1 MNGWL
6 RKVLF
11 ITGAVT
17 GIVFGVYAF
26 LKLEPGIFIP
36 LAVTFVTAV
45 GGLGAT
51 LWTTIHNKK
60 QQVDADFREK
70 KVEIYLSFVQ
80 LLAGLMQANK
90 GTDAKEPPQDM
101 VEALIDIRT
110 KATLWSSPGVLM
122 ALNELGKSDEK
133 DTKRLFHAVDRV
145 QREMRLDLGLSN
157 EELEELFFIK
167 HLLKSEKDV
176 DELLKMMS

>member
-1 MNGWL
+1 MSRFFRTLLVATGAITG
-6 RKVLF
+6 VLF
-11 ITGAVT
+11 
-17 GIVFGVYAF
+17 GIYAF
-26 LKLEPGIFIP
+26 LKLEPSVFIP

-51 LWTTIHNKK
+51 LWTTTHNKK

-70 KVEIYLSFVQ
+70 KVEIYLNFVQ

-90 GTDAKEPPQDM
+90 DTNAKDPPQGM
-101 VEALIDIRT
+101 VDALIDIRT
-110 KATLWSSPGVLM
+110 KATLWSSPGVLK
-122 ALNELGKSDEK
+122 ALNELAKSDEK
-133 DTKRLFHAVDRV
+133 DTKRLFCAVDRV

-157 EELEELFFIK
+157 QELEELFFVK

-176 DELLKMMS
+176 DDLLKMMS